1 MMSVVKSAGEAT
13 VNNIPRMTEEE
24 KKVKSRECDPVLTR
38 LERYASKTSSIH
50 GIVSWRQHC
59 NKLDIPKNNEEN
71 NGRK

>member
-50 GIVSWRQHC
+50 GIVS
-59 NKLDIPKNNEEN
+59 
-71 NGRK
+71 